1 MPEETEWKG
10 RSPCSYSVDYMDT
23 GTEARREDEIQNEEQ
38 EPGFGDLFG
47 VIANRTS
54 VPTYESCMPGKGEP
68 PFSSNGKRK
77 AALDA
82 PSAPPAKRTGTSS
95 TEGAGSPTVSAPVLA
110 RAPATDR

>member
-10 RSPCSYSVDYMDT
+10 RSPCCYLVDYMDT

-38 EPGFGDLFG
+38 EPGFGDLVG

-82 PSAPPAKRTGTSS
+82 PSAPPTKRTGTSS